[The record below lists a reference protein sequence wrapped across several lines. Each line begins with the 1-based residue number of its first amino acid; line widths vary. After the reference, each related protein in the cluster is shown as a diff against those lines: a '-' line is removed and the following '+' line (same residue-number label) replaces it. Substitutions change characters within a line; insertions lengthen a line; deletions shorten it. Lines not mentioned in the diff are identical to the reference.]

1 VKFAKKIDGKYC
13 TQIMVCKYC
22 TQIMVC
28 NAPVSKMTAM
38 LIFEVRQLDAV
49 APVHAMNAYVG
60 VEV

>member
-1 VKFAKKIDGKYC
+1 
-13 TQIMVCKYC
+13 MVR
-22 TQIMVC
+22 

-38 LIFEVRQLDAV
+38 IVVKVRQWDAV